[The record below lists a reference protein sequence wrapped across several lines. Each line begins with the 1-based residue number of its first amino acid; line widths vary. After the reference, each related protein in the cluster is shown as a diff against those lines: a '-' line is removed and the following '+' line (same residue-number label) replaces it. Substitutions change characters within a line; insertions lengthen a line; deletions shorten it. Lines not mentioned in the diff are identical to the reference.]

1 MSPWMLLVAAGV
13 ASAGRPRVIAPG
25 AAMAALGGL
34 AAPLEAEGWTLTPM
48 RGATLQPGDIL
59 DPVDNQVQI
68 TGPDCFGE
76 AAIRRGQGVS
86 ASVNQALE
94 LAAKG
99 RGGVVSARASASK
112 SLDVAVQG
120 AEIEEIPVASLVPGA
135 ACVTQ
140 LQVLASQG
148 YDVNRFQVVQSVLYA
163 DLTLAAC
170 VGGSAS
176 VSAPG
181 AGASAS
187 GSDCRGV
194 EATRAAL
201 GLRTEVA
208 STALANAGVDIT
220 GPPPR
225 VGLEDPDRK
234 RKKKE
239 QPPCWLLG
247 PCDPYP
253 PELYLSTTGKGPSMA
268 AADADARK
276 RLMGP
281 FDVRFNG
288 LASTVG
294 GGEAGEKAAKEAHK
308 RLEAVVQVP
317 ARHQDGLVY
326 YSLAAIER
334 DPLAA
339 ELEQRIAGEKSR
351 LKFDESAPLLDQ
363 ARMRCDAVPAVR
375 ELVFLHAQLS
385 ALKMVPSRSALSL
398 DAAERACVAAKAAV
412 TVGVPESRLGDLLS
426 ASLSARGFS
435 TVPLDDEGAAV
446 RVLLDAKPSERVVS
460 GLTNVTFEGTV
471 DLLASGSPPITLTV
485 RASGASKDPKRA
497 KETARRDLQDVA
509 AEAVAAKL
517 EELVP

>member
-1 MSPWMLLVAAGV
+1 MSPLLLLALVGT
-13 ASAGRPRVIAPG
+13 ASASRPRALNPG
-25 AAMAALGGL
+25 AAMASLGGL

-48 RGATLQPGDIL
+48 RGATVEPGDIL

-68 TGPDCFGE
+68 TGVDCFGE
-76 AAIRRGQGVS
+76 SAVRRGQGVS
-86 ASVNQALE
+86 ATVNQALE

-99 RGGVVSARASASK
+99 RGGVVGAKASASK
-112 SLDVAVQG
+112 SLDVAIQG
-120 AEIEEIPVASLVPGA
+120 AEIAEIPVGSLKPGA

-163 DLTLAAC
+163 DLSLAAC
-170 VGGSAS
+170 VGGEAE
-176 VSAPG
+176 VHAPG

-194 EATRAAL
+194 QATRTAL
-201 GLRTEVA
+201 GIRTEVA
-208 STALANAGVDIT
+208 STALANVGVDIT

-234 RKKKE
+234 RKKSE

-247 PCDPYP
+247 PCDPYS
-253 PELYLSTTGKGPSMA
+253 PELYLSTTGKGASMA
-268 AADADARK
+268 AADADARA
-276 RLMGP
+276 RLMSP
-281 FDVRFNG
+281 FDVRFRG

-294 GGEAGEKAAKEAHK
+294 GGEAGEVALKEARK
-308 RLEAVVQVP
+308 RMEGAVKVP

-334 DPLAA
+334 DPVVA
-339 ELEQRIAGEKSR
+339 ELEQRISGERSR
-351 LKFDESAPLLDQ
+351 LKVDPAAPALDQ
-363 ARMRCDAVPAVR
+363 AKQRCGAVPAVR

-385 ALKMVPSRSALSL
+385 ALKMQPSRPELSVS
-398 DAAERACVAAKAAV
+398 DAEQACVAAKAAV
-412 TVGVPESRLGDLLS
+412 SIGLPDGRLGDLLR
-426 ASLSARGFS
+426 AQLSARGFT
-435 TVPLDDEGAAV
+435 TVDLGDDSATL

-460 GLTNVTFEGTV
+460 GLTNVTLEGTV
-471 DLLASGSPPITLTV
+471 DLVGPTPPITLTV
-485 RASGASKDPKRA
+485 RATGASKDPKRA

-509 AEAVAAKL
+509 AEAVSAKL